1 MNLTQMKLVDKIYI
15 DGEFVAPRGSEV
27 VELINPTTAKLIGR
41 VTLGNEADTRRA
53 ITAAK
58 AAFKEF
64 SASSIATRMD
74 YLQRLHDAV
83 LRRIKDLREATIE
96 EYGATVE
103 RAEWSNRLAAESFLE
118 FKQLLQQFA
127 FERKVGASTVVLT
140 PLGVSAIL
148 TAWNSNVGSIC
159 IKLAPAIAAGCTV
172 VIKAS
177 EMSAIQTQI
186 LTECFHHAG
195 LPPGIINVVNGRGA
209 IVGGELARNPDVAKI
224 AFTGSTQVG
233 KEIARAALDTMKRV
247 TLELSGKS
255 PNIILDDADLTT
267 AIPMAVTACFMNNG
281 QACIAGS
288 RLIVPEHRLP
298 EVKALVKS
306 AVEQLK
312 VGNPRDPQ
320 TAIGPLVS
328 RKQHDRVSQYIRI
341 GLDEG
346 AELIVGGEG
355 RPEGI
360 EEEGFF
366 VKPTVFAGVT
376 SDMRIARE
384 EIFGPVLSIISYK
397 TEEEAVQLANDTV
410 YGLQAYVSSADL
422 DRAKRVASQIDAGR
436 VMINTLHHDPLAPF
450 GGFKQ
455 SGIGREGGIF
465 GLEEFLEPKAILL

>member
-1 MNLTQMKLVDKIYI
+1 MYI
-15 DGEFVAPRGSEV
+15 NGEFVTPHGNQVAD
-27 VELINPTTAKLIGR
+27 LINPTTAQLIGR
-41 VTLGNEADTRRA
+41 VTLGDETDTRRA
-53 ITAAK
+53 IAAAK
-58 AAFKEF
+58 AAFKDF
-64 SASSIATRMD
+64 STSSIATRMD
-74 YLQRLHDAV
+74 CLQRLHDAV
-83 LRRIKDLREATIE
+83 LRRINDLKEATID

-103 RAEWSNRLAAESFLE
+103 RAEWSNRIAAESFLE
-118 FKQLLQQFA
+118 FKQLLQGFA

-186 LTECFHHAG
+186 LTECFHDAG
-195 LPPGIINVVNGRGA
+195 LPAGIINVVNGRGA
-209 IVGGELARNPDVAKI
+209 VVGGELAKNPDVAKI

-255 PNIILDDADLTT
+255 PNIILDDADLTK

-298 EVKALVKS
+298 EVKALVRS
-306 AVEQLK
+306 AVEKLK
-312 VGNPRDPQ
+312 VGNPRDTQ

-328 RKQHDRVSQYIRI
+328 RKQHDRVSQYIKI

-346 AELIVGGEG
+346 AELLIGGEG

-397 TEEEAVQLANDTV
+397 TEEEAVQIANDTV
-410 YGLQAYVSSADL
+410 YGLQAYVSSANL

-455 SGIGREGGIF
+455 SGIGREGGMF
-465 GLEEFLEPKAILL
+465 GLEEFLEPKAILS

>member
-1 MNLTQMKLVDKIYI
+1 M
-15 DGEFVAPRGSEV
+15 
-27 VELINPTTAKLIGR
+27 
-41 VTLGNEADTRRA
+41 
-53 ITAAK
+53 
-58 AAFKEF
+58 
-64 SASSIATRMD
+64 
-74 YLQRLHDAV
+74 
-83 LRRIKDLREATIE
+83 
-96 EYGATVE
+96 
-103 RAEWSNRLAAESFLE
+103 
-118 FKQLLQQFA
+118 
-127 FERKVGASTVVLT
+127 

-148 TAWNSNVGSIC
+148 TAWNSNAGSIC

-186 LTECFHHAG
+186 LTECFHDAG
-195 LPPGIINVVNGRGA
+195 LPAGIINVVNGRGA

-224 AFTGSTQVG
+224 AFTGSTQIG
-233 KEIARAALDTMKRV
+233 KEIARAALDTMKRI

-255 PNIILDDADLTT
+255 PNIILDDADLTK

-281 QACIAGS
+281 QACIAAS
-288 RLIVPEHRLP
+288 RLIVPAHRLP

-306 AVEQLK
+306 AVEKLK

-328 RKQHDRVSQYIRI
+328 RKQYDRVSQYIKI

-355 RPEGI
+355 KPEGI

-376 SDMRIARE
+376 NDMRIARE

-397 TEEEAVQLANDTV
+397 TEEEAVQIANDTV
-410 YGLQAYVSSADL
+410 YGLQAYVSSANL

-436 VMINTLHHDPLAPF
+436 VLINTLNHDPLAPF

-465 GLEEFLEPKAILL
+465 GLEEFCEPKAILS